1 MALRQIRTVG
11 DPCLTKVCKE
21 VEEVNER
28 TLTLIDDMLDTMY
41 EAEGVGLAA
50 PQVGV
55 LKRIVVIDVGEGPI
69 VMINPEIL
77 ETSGSQTGSEGCL
90 SVPGKAGTVTRPDY
104 VKAKAYDEEMNEYVI
119 EGEEL
124 LARAICHELAHL
136 DGHLYTELVE
146 GELVDT
152 EAEEDN
158 KKNKKVDE
166 EYMRV
171 VFMGTPGFAV
181 GTLKALLEAGH
192 DVAAVVTQP
201 DKPKGRGKELLMTPV
216 KAEAVKHDIPV
227 FQPERVRK
235 NEEFLEELKK
245 LAPDVIVVVA
255 FGQLLPVSVLTLP
268 KYGCVNVHASLL
280 PMYRGAAPLQWV
292 IINGEKVS
300 GVTTMQMDKGLDT
313 GDMLLKEEVAI
324 EPKETYETY
333 HDKLSVVGAQLLIKT
348 LDGLEAG
355 TITPVKQEGDTCYAS
370 MIDKSLGN
378 LDFTRPA
385 VELERLMR
393 GLDPAPA
400 AYSFLDGKLLKLFG
414 ADVVDSDKEYS
425 AQECGIITNI
435 TKNTFDITTGAG
447 VLRVNEVQLEGK
459 KRMDAASFL
468 RGCRLTEGTALKNS
482 R

>member
-152 EAEEDN
+152 ESEEDN
-158 KKNKKVDE
+158 KKNKK
-166 EYMRV
+166 
-171 VFMGTPGFAV
+171 
-181 GTLKALLEAGH
+181 H
-192 DVAAVVTQP
+192 
-201 DKPKGRGKELLMTPV
+201 
-216 KAEAVKHDIPV
+216 
-227 FQPERVRK
+227 RK
-235 NEEFLEELKK
+235 
-245 LAPDVIVVVA
+245 
-255 FGQLLPVSVLTLP
+255 
-268 KYGCVNVHASLL
+268 
-280 PMYRGAAPLQWV
+280 
-292 IINGEKVS
+292 
-300 GVTTMQMDKGLDT
+300 
-313 GDMLLKEEVAI
+313 
-324 EPKETYETY
+324 
-333 HDKLSVVGAQLLIKT
+333 
-348 LDGLEAG
+348 
-355 TITPVKQEGDTCYAS
+355 
-370 MIDKSLGN
+370 
-378 LDFTRPA
+378 
-385 VELERLMR
+385 
-393 GLDPAPA
+393 
-400 AYSFLDGKLLKLFG
+400 
-414 ADVVDSDKEYS
+414 
-425 AQECGIITNI
+425 
-435 TKNTFDITTGAG
+435 
-447 VLRVNEVQLEGK
+447 
-459 KRMDAASFL
+459 
-468 RGCRLTEGTALKNS
+468 
-482 R
+482 